1 MNKNEATVKNRQSRK
16 RDLPCHLFLIGFMG
30 CGKSSVSQRL
40 KRKLSADRVEMDQ
53 AIAEREGM
61 PITEIFARHGEDY
74 FRDLETDFIRELK
87 ECPPSIVSCGGGA
100 VIRPENVSMMKEM
113 GKVVLLTASP
123 ESIYERVKRGKD
135 RPILNGNMNIPYIRN
150 LMEARRACYE
160 DAADITISTDGKH
173 LGQVC
178 YEILDQLGL
187 EQ

>member
-74 FRDLETDFIRELK
+74 FRDLETDFIR
-87 ECPPSIVSCGGGA
+87 
-100 VIRPENVSMMKEM
+100 
-113 GKVVLLTASP
+113 
-123 ESIYERVKRGKD
+123 
-135 RPILNGNMNIPYIRN
+135 
-150 LMEARRACYE
+150 
-160 DAADITISTDGKH
+160 
-173 LGQVC
+173 
-178 YEILDQLGL
+178 
-187 EQ
+187 